1 LTELQRILVIDEG
14 SPGHL
19 VQSRGLAREMAA
31 QSGAALAEY
40 PVRLSLRG
48 VFRPLLRTACGLA
61 RRGLPDG
68 LLRLAYRLPEV
79 PPPAA
84 EAIVV
89 SGGRGFCYAVSL
101 ARRTGAKLVY
111 CGDPAPLPA
120 RWCDVVVSPQPLPGH
135 PGALGSGMLLTE
147 ISPQR
152 IAGQGEALRQ
162 RFAQTG
168 GCLLVALLIGGDSRS
183 HRYTAADWQALID
196 AVNRL
201 GSQGWR
207 WLVSTSRRT
216 PPEAERMLQQGLQPA
231 CLVHAVW
238 WHAAPERVVQAY
250 LDAAQL
256 VLVTRDSLSMLSEAV
271 AAGKPVVVVVPRQV
285 SPSPPIDGVLAG
297 LLRERRLREVALT
310 ALGGLRFAPA
320 DFEPWE
326 NSPMPA
332 YASQVIGLL
341 GHSRQAIRIGQPCP

>member
-1 LTELQRILVIDEG
+1 MTELRRILVIDEG

-48 VFRPLLRTACGLA
+48 VFRPLLRSACGLA
-61 RRGLPDG
+61 RRGLPER
-68 LLRLAYRLPEV
+68 LLRFAYRLPEA

-101 ARRTGAKLVY
+101 ARRSGAKLIY

-147 ISPQR
+147 ISLQR
-152 IAGQGEALRQ
+152 IAGQGDALRQ
-162 RFAQTG
+162 RFAQSG
-168 GCLLVALLIGGDSRS
+168 GSLLAALLIGGDSRS

-196 AVNRL
+196 AVNHL
-201 GSQGWR
+201 GGQGWR
-207 WLVSTSRRT
+207 WLLSTSRRT
-216 PPEAERMLQQGLQPA
+216 PPAVEARLRAGIRADYLLQ
-231 CLVHAVW
+231 AVW
-238 WHAAPERVVQAY
+238 WHAAPARVLPAF
-250 LDAAQL
+250 LDAATL
-256 VLVTRDSLSMLSEAV
+256 VLVTQDSLSMLSEAV
-271 AAGKPVVVVVPRQV
+271 AAGKPALALAPRQV
-285 SPSPPIDGVLAG
+285 LPSPAIESVLAPAADAGYLRRVPLAELADYRYVAAQFARQAAAHPAALAARVLGLAG
-297 LLRERRLREVALT
+297 L
-310 ALGGLRFAPA
+310 
-320 DFEPWE
+320 
-326 NSPMPA
+326 SPCEIGN
-332 YASQVIGLL
+332 AS
-341 GHSRQAIRIGQPCP
+341 

>member
-1 LTELQRILVIDEG
+1 MTELRRILVIDEG

-48 VFRPLLRTACGLA
+48 VFRPLLRSACGLA
-61 RRGLPDG
+61 RRGLPER
-68 LLRLAYRLPEV
+68 LLRLAYRLPES

-101 ARRTGAKLVY
+101 ARRSGAKLIY

-152 IAGQGEALRQ
+152 IAGQGDALRQ

-168 GCLLVALLIGGDSRS
+168 GSLLAALLIGGDSRS

-196 AVNRL
+196 AVNHL
-201 GSQGWR
+201 GGQGWR
-207 WLVSTSRRT
+207 WLLSTSRRT
-216 PPEAERMLQQGLQPA
+216 LPAVEARLRAGIRADYLLQ
-231 CLVHAVW
+231 AVW
-238 WHAAPERVVQAY
+238 WHAEPARVLPAF
-250 LDAAQL
+250 LDAATL
-256 VLVTRDSLSMLSEAV
+256 VLVTQDSLSMLSEAV
-271 AAGKPVVVVVPRQV
+271 AAGKPALALAPRQV
-285 SPSPPIDGVLAG
+285 LPSKVIESVLAPATDAGYLRRVTLAELADYRYVAAPFARQAAAHPAALAARVLGLAG
-297 LLRERRLREVALT
+297 L
-310 ALGGLRFAPA
+310 
-320 DFEPWE
+320 
-326 NSPMPA
+326 SPSGKGN
-332 YASQVIGLL
+332 AS
-341 GHSRQAIRIGQPCP
+341 